1 MMVID
6 TLLRWFKENERQKMR
21 HVRRHYLPMEEV
33 RRRVDE
39 ADEVLLEYCAA
50 TPPRIG
56 IVRDSEPVGGYV
68 RPNDSWLRYE
78 RFCRRNG
85 LDYGFYDIA
94 ASDWQRQA
102 AQYDIIVWHTPST
115 PAVQAMAESKIYV
128 LERMLG
134 KSCFPSFDELWQ
146 YEHKS
151 RASYLYEA
159 LGLPAIPTFATNS
172 REEALRYAAQA
183 TYPLISKIDT
193 ASKSSGVRKIATA
206 AQAKRLIRRIFT
218 DRSGASTR
226 WHYVRQKD
234 YLYLQP
240 FVDDA
245 TFDLRI
251 FVVDDKAFGYY
262 RYPAAG
268 DFRASGSG
276 ICVKKELPEEAIRL
290 AVDTVKRLGSR
301 LMSVDMLYSPKQG
314 RYFIIETSLFN
325 RIDTCEQAV
334 VDGVAGY
341 YDVSDPNA
349 IRFRPGR
356 FWLQELSLKVVV
368 EEWLRAAHVGT
379 YGLRARPGTF
389 VGRR

>member
-39 ADEVLLEYCAA
+39 ADEVLLESCAA
-50 TPPRIG
+50 TPPLRIG
-56 IVRDSEPVGGYV
+56 IVRDSHPIGGYV

-94 ASDWQRQA
+94 SSDWQRQA

-240 FVDDA
+240 FVDEA
-245 TFDLRI
+245 TFDQRI
-251 FVVDDKAFGYY
+251 FMVDDKAFGYY

-314 RYFIIETSLFN
+314 RYLIIETSLFN

-368 EEWLRAAHVGT
+368 EEWLRRHASERSPEAE
-379 YGLRARPGTF
+379 
-389 VGRR
+389 

>member
-314 RYFIIETSLFN
+314 RYLIIETSLFN

-368 EEWLRAAHVGT
+368 EEWLRRHASERSPEAE
-379 YGLRARPGTF
+379 
-389 VGRR
+389 

>member
-6 TLLRWFKENERQKMR
+6 TLQRWFKENERQKMR

-314 RYFIIETSLFN
+314 RYLIIETSLFN

-368 EEWLRAAHVGT
+368 EEWLRRHASERSPEAE
-379 YGLRARPGTF
+379 
-389 VGRR
+389 

>member
-172 REEALRYAAQA
+172 CEEALRYAAQA

-368 EEWLRAAHVGT
+368 EEWLRRHASE
-379 YGLRARPGTF
+379 RSPEE
-389 VGRR
+389 

>member
-1 MMVID
+1 MVID

-172 REEALRYAAQA
+172 CEEALRYAAQA

-368 EEWLRAAHVGT
+368 EEWLRRHASERSPEAE
-379 YGLRARPGTF
+379 
-389 VGRR
+389 

>member
-172 REEALRYAAQA
+172 CEEALRYAAQA

-368 EEWLRAAHVGT
+368 EEWLRRHASERSPEAE
-379 YGLRARPGTF
+379 
-389 VGRR
+389 

>member
-368 EEWLRAAHVGT
+368 EEWLRRHASERSPEAE
-379 YGLRARPGTF
+379 
-389 VGRR
+389 